1 MRRNRA
7 VYNKR
12 GGCGEAWRRVSY
24 AQDHDFS
31 GFDKSS
37 NDLSFFQTQFTHCIR
52 RYYRRDLLAPD
63 RQSYLCHD
71 SFDLNLNNPTDE
83 LIARTNSPKLSA
95 ALRGRGP
102 FIREAKVSVQFALWY
117 TVMPTLRFDSPELAR
132 VDPSL
137 ESRIADAEHLGSV
150 TKSHQF
156 GMVAQESA
164 PALTNLPYRGYHKR
178 PAPSLLPSAITHSVE

>member
-7 VYNKR
+7 AYNKR
-12 GGCGEAWRRVSY
+12 GGCGAAWRRVSY

-37 NDLSFFQTQFTHCIR
+37 NNLSFFQTQFTHCIR
-52 RYYRRDLLAPD
+52 RYYRGDLLAPD
-63 RQSYLCHD
+63 RQSYLCHN

-83 LIARTNSPKLSA
+83 LVARTNSPKLSA
-95 ALRGRGP
+95 ALRDRGP
-102 FIREAKVSVQFALWY
+102 FISEAKVSMQFALRY
-117 TVMPTLRFDSPELAR
+117 PVMPTLRFDSPELPR

-150 TKSHQF
+150 TKSHQL

-164 PALTNLPYRGYHKR
+164 PSSTSPPCRGYHKR
-178 PAPSLLPSAITHSVE
+178 PASSAITHSAE